1 MSWESIGS
9 TSSGQMPYDEAWIL
23 MNLSLARTLI
33 VFVCGEP
40 PANSKL
46 DIMWHEHELG
56 HYPSLGVWSEYEH
69 PWDYINS
76 CERVIEVFDDAVS
89 WIRLKDFAEEQVSAV
104 DEDDE
109 DNEAETEL
117 PQTAAIELLAAFK
130 ASAAR
135 CAHEMLN
142 NAFYIQKELPS
153 IDLEG
158 SYREQIAEVCS
169 GLVWTKH
176 DVISELHDL
185 DEVDA
190 AADSVE
196 VQRRVR
202 RVVDWAAEEIPM
214 AIRGQAQ
221 FIRFIAARALAR
233 RHHPRFQLRHRGN
246 VGQTPISPGQSRAEQ
261 FARSYQRPERGVST
275 ENVVCPLFRRIICRR
290 RRS

>member
-9 TSSGQMPYDEAWIL
+9 TGSGQMPYDEAWIL
-23 MNLSLARTLI
+23 MNLSLARTFV

-76 CERVIEVFDDAVS
+76 CERAIEVFDDAVS
-89 WIRLKDFAEEQVSAV
+89 WIRLKDYAEEQVSPV

-109 DNEAETEL
+109 DNEAETGL

-169 GLVWTKH
+169 ALVGTKH

-190 AADSVE
+190 AAESVE

-202 RVVDWAAEEIPM
+202 RVVDWAAEEIPKLHTIVKSLQSVAAAEPRNHLAYLLVTESATNVLKAFVEM
-214 AIRGQAQ
+214 SDAADQ
-221 FIRFIAARALAR
+221 FISSAQGGDKA
-233 RHHPRFQLRHRGN
+233 
-246 VGQTPISPGQSRAEQ
+246 
-261 FARSYQRPERGVST
+261 
-275 ENVVCPLFRRIICRR
+275 
-290 RRS
+290 